1 MGGLEQIESLKATGA
16 ESDFFIRWSGYFAKT
31 INIEQK
37 LGLYALVIS
46 LLPSFLSQINSL
58 LILCLGALR
67 VMDGSL
73 TIGELVAFRSLMS
86 SFTSPV
92 NDLVNLGGTLQEVE
106 GKLNRIDDVLEHE
119 VDQQYMQTPEEDS
132 TSTHVQLSG
141 YLELRNISFGYS
153 PLELPLIEDFNL
165 ALNPGDWV
173 ALVGGSGCGKSTIAK
188 IVCGLQHPWTGE
200 VLFDGLP
207 RNTVPRSV
215 FNNSFGMVDQD
226 ICVFE
231 GTIRENATMWDS
243 TIPENRLNRAFRD
256 ACIYTDVI
264 SREGGYDSKLAEA
277 GANFSG
283 GQLQRLEIARALVND
298 PTIMV
303 LDEATSALDPQTEK
317 TILDNLRHRSCT
329 CLIVAHRLSTIRDC
343 DKIIVLDKGKVVQ
356 QGTHE
361 EMAQDNDSPYAKLIQ
376 AE

>member
-1 MGGLEQIESLKATGA
+1 M
-16 ESDFFIRWSGYFAKT
+16 
-31 INIEQK
+31 
-37 LGLYALVIS
+37 
-46 LLPSFLSQINSL
+46 
-58 LILCLGALR
+58 
-67 VMDGSL
+67 
-73 TIGELVAFRSLMS
+73 
-86 SFTSPV
+86 
-92 NDLVNLGGTLQEVE
+92 
-106 GKLNRIDDVLEHE
+106 
-119 VDQQYMQTPEEDS
+119 
-132 TSTHVQLSG
+132 
-141 YLELRNISFGYS
+141 
-153 PLELPLIEDFNL
+153 
-165 ALNPGDWV
+165 
-173 ALVGGSGCGKSTIAK
+173 
-188 IVCGLQHPWTGE
+188 
-200 VLFDGLP
+200 FDGLP